1 MFRIDKRLLYI
12 LLGVMIFKTILNC
25 VSDASAALDRLL
37 IIPAVLIAITFH
49 EFAHAFAAY
58 KLGDNTAKQQ
68 GRMNLNPL
76 SHIDPIGLIMLLTIG
91 IGWGKPVQ
99 VDYRNF
105 RKDISV
111 AKAEAIVSIAGPIM
125 NFILVIVFAILY
137 GLILRFGWFTNLGIE
152 AYYYVMIAIYYVIML
167 NIGLG
172 VFNLIPLPPL
182 DGSKVLKYFLP
193 INARMWFEQNEHI
206 FYIVFIIT
214 WITGIA
220 GSVTSP
226 IINFLGEQIINLIN
240 FIINI

>member
-12 LLGVMIFKTILNC
+12 LLGVMIFKIILNC
-25 VSDASAALDRLL
+25 VSDASTALDTLL

-125 NFILVIVFAILY
+125 NFILAIVFAVLY
-137 GLILRFGWFTNLGIE
+137 ALILRFGWLNGLGIE
-152 AYYYVMIAIYYVIML
+152 ACYYIMIVINYVIML

-182 DGSKVLKYFLP
+182 DGSKVLKFFLP
-193 INARMWFEQNEHI
+193 TNARMWFEQNEYI
-206 FYIVFIIT
+206 FYIVFIIA

-220 GSVTSP
+220 SSVISP
-226 IINFLGEQIINLIN
+226 IINFLGEQIINLMN

>member
-12 LLGVMIFKTILNC
+12 LLGIMIFKIILNC
-25 VSDASAALDRLL
+25 VSDASTALDTLL

-125 NFILVIVFAILY
+125 NFILAM
-137 GLILRFGWFTNLGIE
+137 N
-152 AYYYVMIAIYYVIML
+152 
-167 NIGLG
+167 
-172 VFNLIPLPPL
+172 
-182 DGSKVLKYFLP
+182 
-193 INARMWFEQNEHI
+193 
-206 FYIVFIIT
+206 
-214 WITGIA
+214 
-220 GSVTSP
+220 
-226 IINFLGEQIINLIN
+226 
-240 FIINI
+240 